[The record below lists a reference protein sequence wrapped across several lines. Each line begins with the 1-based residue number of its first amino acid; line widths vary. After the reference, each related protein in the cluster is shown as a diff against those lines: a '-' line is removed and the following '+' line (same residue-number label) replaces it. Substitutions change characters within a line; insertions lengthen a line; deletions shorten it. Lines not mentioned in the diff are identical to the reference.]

1 MNRDP
6 VEHVLRSLQRDLAPP
21 PPAFAAG
28 LRQRFL
34 DEALGVGTAEPDT
47 GRPRRRRPI
56 LLAAA
61 ALVVTIA
68 SVIAVIVIPRPP
80 SAFAIV
86 SEARA
91 RFSDLPSLRAVVVKV
106 VPGAVLA
113 EEVGEPVPDWSQTTE
128 ISFQDDRTW
137 RREIV
142 RDEHDPFDPEGQV
155 GSFQVFTPEERLLYD
170 VASGTASVDP
180 SEEIPV
186 AQSRLDALREMSPSL
201 DQAAP
206 VSDGAIRS
214 CEVLSDNE
222 IAGRVAHHLRCDFD
236 AEDGGVAPGAEAWL
250 DAETGVLLKLTFP
263 NGLRFEVRQ
272 IEYDVSFPPG
282 TFSTE
287 PPEGGIPG
295 GSAGS
300 SALDTGLS
308 LGEEVPTWTLPL
320 AGGGRFELASLRGG
334 WSVVYVWA
342 TWCGQTC
349 SGGEPEADPLRAMDE
364 AFVRHGSEI
373 GVVTMA
379 LLDDITAVGELAERE
394 GYTIP
399 MAVSADEP
407 TADPWGGLGGV
418 PALVVIDPDGAFAGA
433 YLGDLRGDDVRR
445 IVDAVVSGAPLP
457 PPDGKTQAQLPN

>member
-1 MNRDP
+1 MSRDL
-6 VEHVLRSLQRDLAPP
+6 VEQVLASLQGDVGPP
-21 PPAFAAG
+21 SSTFADE

-34 DEALGVGTAEPDT
+34 DEALGERTVELTP
-47 GRPRRRRPI
+47 GRPRRRRPV

-61 ALVVTIA
+61 ALIATIA
-68 SVIAVIVIPRPP
+68 TVIAVVVVPRPP

-91 RFSDLPSLRAVVVKV
+91 GFSDLPSLRAVVVKV

-113 EEVGEPVPDWSQTTE
+113 EEVGELVPDWSLTTE

-142 RDEHDPFDPEGQV
+142 RDENDPFDPEGQV
-155 GSFQVFTPEERLLYD
+155 GSFEVFTPEERLFYD
-170 VASGTASVDP
+170 AASGTASVDP
-180 SEEIPV
+180 SQDIPV

-206 VSDGAIRS
+206 VSDEGIRS
-214 CEVLSDNE
+214 CEVLSDQE
-222 IAGRVAHHLRCDFD
+222 IAGRDAHHLRCAFD
-236 AEDGGVAPGAEAWL
+236 AGDGGVAPGAEAWL

-263 NGLRFEVRQ
+263 NGLRFEVLQ

-282 TFSTE
+282 TFSTD
-287 PPEGGIPG
+287 PPDGSVPG
-295 GSAGS
+295 GPGGGP
-300 SALDTGLS
+300 ALDTGVP
-308 LGEEVPTWTLPL
+308 LGEEVPIWTLPL

-342 TWCGQTC
+342 TWCGETC

-373 GVVTMA
+373 GVVA
-379 LLDDITAVGELAERE
+379 IAVSDDISAVGDLAERE

-399 MAVSADEP
+399 MAVSDGPPADL
-407 TADPWGGLGGV
+407 WGGLGV
-418 PALVVIDPDGAFAGA
+418 PLLVVIDPDGGLAGA
-433 YLGDLRGDDVRR
+433 YLGDLQGDDVRS